1 MIEINKKILKY
12 FDWNIFVCMLLI
24 IALGISTIF
33 QADNAADIVNIRNTV
48 AQIIILFFALIIFT
62 IVIFIDYTTIAS
74 YYKLI
79 YVFSNLMIVAVL
91 VFGKEIN
98 GAKAWLGVGPF
109 GIQPSE
115 FAKLAIIIGISK
127 MLEEVDDI
135 NKFDI
140 LKKIAVFIIVP
151 MGLIQLQPDLGTNM
165 IIAVIVLGILFVAG
179 LNLKFIYIP
188 ASVVAVLIP
197 IAWKLNIIKN
207 YQKHRI
213 MVFLNP
219 ELDKLGKGYNAA
231 MAKLAIAS
239 GKFFPKTTFLDI
251 FKSNTELSSGKFIP
265 EARTDFIFAVFA
277 ENWGFLGSVIL
288 LTLYFIILYRA
299 IKIAQSAK
307 DKFGEYLTIGITT
320 MIGFQILQNIGMDI
334 GLMPI
339 TGIPLPFMSYGGTSL
354 LTNIIA
360 IGLVLNVGMRRKK
373 INF

>member
-1 MIEINKKILKY
+1 MIDINKKLLKY
-12 FDWNIFVCMLLI
+12 FDWNIFICMLI
-24 IALGISTIF
+24 VIVLGISTIF
-33 QADNAADIVNIRNTV
+33 QADNAANIVNIRNTV
-48 AQIIILFFALIIFT
+48 AQIIILFFSLIIFL
-62 IVIFIDYTTIAS
+62 IVIIVDYTTIAS

-79 YVFSNLMIVAVL
+79 YIFVNLMIIAVL
-91 VFGKEIN
+91 LFGREVN
-98 GAKAWLGVGPF
+98 GAKAWLGIGPF

-127 MLEEVDDI
+127 MLEEVDDV
-135 NKFDI
+135 NKFDV
-140 LKKIAVFIIVP
+140 LKKIVLFIIIP

-165 IIAVIVLGILFVAG
+165 IITVIVLGILFVAG
-179 LNLKFIYIP
+179 LDMKFIYIP
-188 ASVVAVLIP
+188 ASAVAVLIP
-197 IAWKLNIIKN
+197 IAWKLNIIEN

-213 MVFLNP
+213 LVFLNP

-239 GKFFPKTTFLDI
+239 GKFFPKTSILDI
-251 FKSNTELSSGKFIP
+251 FNSNSELSSGKFIP
-265 EARTDFIFAVFA
+265 EAHTDFIFAVFA
-277 ENWGFLGSVIL
+277 ENWGFLGSAIL
-288 LTLYFIILYRA
+288 LILYFIILFRA
-299 IKIAQSAK
+299 IKIAQTAK
-307 DKFGEYLTIGITT
+307 DKFGEYLIIGVTT

>member
-12 FDWNIFVCMLLI
+12 FDWNIFICMLMI
-24 IALGISTIF
+24 IVLGISTIF
-33 QADNAADIVNIRNTV
+33 QADNASNIVNIRNTV
-48 AQIIILFFALIIFT
+48 AQVVILLFSLIIF
-62 IVIFIDYTTIAS
+62 IIIIFVDYTTIAS

-79 YVFSNLMIVAVL
+79 YIFSNLMIVAVL
-91 VFGKEIN
+91 LFGREVN
-98 GAKAWLGVGPF
+98 GAKAWLGIGPF

-127 MLEEVDDI
+127 MLEEIDDV
-135 NKFDI
+135 NKFDV
-140 LKKIAVFIIVP
+140 LKKIALFIIVP

-165 IIAVIVLGILFVAG
+165 IITVIVLGILFVAG
-179 LNLKFIYIP
+179 LDMKFIYIP

-197 IAWKLNIIKN
+197 IAWKLNIIKD

-213 MVFLNP
+213 LVFLNP

-239 GKFFPKTTFLDI
+239 GKFFPKSSLLDI
-251 FKSNTELSSGKFIP
+251 FKSNTDLSSGKFIP
-265 EARTDFIFAVFA
+265 EAHTDFIFAVFA
-277 ENWGFLGSVIL
+277 ENWGFLGSAIL
-288 LTLYFIILYRA
+288 LILYFIILYRA
-299 IKIAQSAK
+299 IKIAQTAK
-307 DKFGEYLTIGITT
+307 DKFGMYLTIGITT

-354 LTNIIA
+354 LTNVIA
-360 IGLVLNVGMRRKK
+360 IALVLNVGMRRKK